1 MQYFSQTPPL
11 SSTPT
16 SDENVLR
23 ATEFLEFLTQIALGS
38 MGGVSKSIPNVN
50 ADDSV
55 LVSFSNIKFH
65 IFE

>member
-1 MQYFSQTPPL
+1 MHFSQTPPL

-38 MGGVSKSIPNVN
+38 MDGVSESIPDVN
-50 ADDSV
+50 ADDSF
-55 LVSFSNIKFH
+55 LVFCSNIKFH